1 MLKLDI
7 AHQRLHTQHL
17 TGTRLTIAEEVV
29 EWLGAVQSQDYAGA
43 KWAVAQR
50 TKGLTDTDLDQAF
63 ATGSI
68 LRTHVLRPT
77 WHFVTPADIRWML
90 ALTAPRVHALNAPY
104 YRKVALDDTVFAQS
118 NAALIQALQGGQQL
132 TRAELAA
139 VFEQIGIRVD
149 DPLRLALLVMQAEL
163 EGIICSGGRRG
174 KQFTYALLDE
184 RAPQARRLERDEALA
199 ALVKRYFTSHGP
211 ATLKDFVWWSSLTLT
226 DAKVGIDL
234 VKSELVAEEI
244 GDQTFWFAPST
255 LPAKS
260 PTPQAYLLPNYDEY
274 ISYADR
280 SAICDPAYAKQF
292 YPRENSIFS
301 HIIVVDGQIIG
312 TWQRTVKKS
321 AVVIER
327 STFRTLTPA
336 EEEAVVAAAHQYA
349 AFLNL
354 PLMLAA

>member
-17 TGTRLTIAEEVV
+17 TGTQLATAKEVV

-63 ATGSI
+63 AAGSI

-77 WHFVTPADIRWML
+77 WHFVAPADIRWML

-104 YRKVALDDTVFAQS
+104 YRKVGLDEEIFARS
-118 NAALIQALQGGQQL
+118 NAVLVQALQGGKQL
-132 TRAELAA
+132 TRAELAL
-139 VFEQIGIRVD
+139 VFQQAGIATTEE
-149 DPLRLALLVMQAEL
+149 LRLGYLMMQAEL

-184 RAPQARRLERDEALA
+184 RASQARWLERDEALA
-199 ALVKRYFTSHGP
+199 ELIKRYFTSHGP
-211 ATLKDFVWWSSLTLT
+211 ATLKDFVWWSSLTLA

-234 VKSELVAEEI
+234 VRPELVSEEI
-244 GDQTFWFAPST
+244 GDQTFWFAPSPP
-255 LPAKS
+255 PAKS

-280 SAICDPAYAKQF
+280 SAICDPAYAEQF
-292 YPRENSIFS
+292 YPRENGIFS
-301 HIIVVDGQIIG
+301 HMIVVDGQIVG

-321 AVVIER
+321 AVVIKR